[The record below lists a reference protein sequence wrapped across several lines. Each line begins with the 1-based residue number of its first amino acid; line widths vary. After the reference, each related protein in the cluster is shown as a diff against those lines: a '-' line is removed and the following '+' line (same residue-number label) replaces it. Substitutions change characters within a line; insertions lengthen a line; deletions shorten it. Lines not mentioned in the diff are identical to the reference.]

1 MIILDFII
9 YLYYIEKIFAMIKL
23 RIAEILQEK
32 GITKTAFAEM
42 MGVKKQNVNLL
53 LETSNIN
60 KLIEIAEKLEV
71 HLTDLWIHDDDE
83 RSICGY
89 IEYEGRIYAIKNI
102 EDFNAIAEKIDAKK

>member
-1 MIILDFII
+1 
-9 YLYYIEKIFAMIKL
+9 MIKL

-60 KLIEIAEKLEV
+60 KLIEIAERLNV
-71 HLTDLWIHDDDE
+71 HLTDLWIHEDDE
-83 RSICGY
+83 HSICGY
-89 IEYEGRIYAIKNI
+89 IEYEGRVYSIKNI
-102 EDFNAIAEKIDAKK
+102 EDFNALAEKINAKK